1 MKTQVATQRN
11 VHNHLVGLTITG
23 VHKDKDGYLLLDLS
37 DGGILYTSINDDGNG
52 PGQLIS
58 QHPLVDGRQA
68 TVLHFVDPTTGVASM
83 VRVFTKPK
91 ATR

>member
-1 MKTQVATQRN
+1 MKTQVATRRN
-11 VHNHLVGLTITG
+11 VHNHLVGLTLTG

-37 DGGILYTSINDDGNG
+37 DGGILYASIDDDGNG

-68 TVLHFVDPTTGVASM
+68 TVLHFVDPTAGVASM
-83 VRVFTKPK
+83 VQVFTEPK